1 MIYLNER
8 LAITA
13 DKYQY
18 ILGTP
23 RERPRACGEGTETI
37 MTNPSY
43 HRTLIQALRAAV
55 QREMRRGVESGDI
68 QSLRNYAE
76 QLEAIAND
84 LEAKI
89 KPLDENLWE
98 ESTSNV

>member
-23 RERPRACGEGTETI
+23 RERPRARGEGAETI
-37 MTNPSY
+37 MANPSY

-68 QSLRNYAE
+68 QTLRDYLQ
-76 QLEAIAND
+76 QLEAISKD

>member
-37 MTNPSY
+37 MANPSY

-68 QSLRNYAE
+68 QTLRDYLQ

-98 ESTSNV
+98 ESTSHV

>member
-37 MTNPSY
+37 MANPSY

-76 QLEAIAND
+76 QLETIAND

-89 KPLDENLWE
+89 KPLDEEHWE
-98 ESTSNV
+98 E

>member
-23 RERPRACGEGTETI
+23 RERSRACGEGTETI
-37 MTNPSY
+37 MANPSY

-89 KPLDENLWE
+89 KPLDEEHWE

>member
-13 DKYQY
+13 DKCQY

-37 MTNPSY
+37 MANPSY

-76 QLEAIAND
+76 QLEANAND

-89 KPLDENLWE
+89 KPLDEEHWE
-98 ESTSNV
+98 EQSPNA

>member
-1 MIYLNER
+1 M
-8 LAITA
+8 A
-13 DKYQY
+13 
-18 ILGTP
+18 
-23 RERPRACGEGTETI
+23 
-37 MTNPSY
+37 NPSY

-68 QSLRNYAE
+68 QSLRDYAE

-89 KPLDENLWE
+89 KPLDENHWE
-98 ESTSNV
+98 E

>member
-37 MTNPSY
+37 MVNPSY

-89 KPLDENLWE
+89 KPLDENPWE

>member
-37 MTNPSY
+37 MANPSY

-68 QSLRNYAE
+68 QTLRDYTE
-76 QLEAIAND
+76 QLEAVAND

-89 KPLDENLWE
+89 KPLDEEHWE
-98 ESTSNV
+98 E

>member
-23 RERPRACGEGTETI
+23 RERPRARGEGTETI
-37 MTNPSY
+37 MANPSY
-43 HRTLIQALRAAV
+43 HRTLIQALRVAV
-55 QREMRRGVESGDI
+55 SREMKRGVESGDL
-68 QSLRNYAE
+68 QTLRDYAE
-76 QLEAIAND
+76 QLEAISND

-89 KPLDENLWE
+89 KPLDENRCE
-98 ESTSNV
+98 E

>member
-23 RERPRACGEGTETI
+23 RERLRACGEGIETI
-37 MTNPSY
+37 MANPSY

-89 KPLDENLWE
+89 KPLDEELWE
-98 ESTSNV
+98 E

>member
-18 ILGTP
+18 NLGTP

-37 MTNPSY
+37 MANPSY

-76 QLEAIAND
+76 QLETIAND

-89 KPLDENLWE
+89 KPLDEEHWE
-98 ESTSNV
+98 E